1 MSVLFAGTPAALVSR
16 MVPRAWCSALVAC
29 LVTLDARGASPSFK
43 ALEPGVEY
51 GAVSLVDKPEAGDGK
66 LHVVRV
72 DPNVARLDLGLASE
86 SGTMR
91 TAAQWATHR
100 FSVVMNAGMFETDYR
115 SNVGHLVHGAH
126 VNQKRWKKTYQSV
139 LAMDPSSPGVPKVTM
154 LDRDAP
160 DFDEAVK
167 PYQTVVQ
174 NLRLIK
180 APGVNVWKPNGRK
193 WSEAFVAL
201 DAQGRLLF
209 CFTRTPFEMADL
221 MDRVLALELGVVRA
235 MHVEGGPEASLTVHT
250 KDVSF
255 DFAGSYETGFFPRDD
270 NDRQWELP
278 NVIGVRS
285 SATDEPV
292 KDRR

>member
-1 MSVLFAGTPAALVSR
+1 MSQ
-16 MVPRAWCSALVAC
+16 RAWCCGLVVCSVAL
-29 LVTLDARGASPSFK
+29 TARADVSFK
-43 ALEPGVEY
+43 PLEPGVEY
-51 GAVSLVDKPEAGDGK
+51 GTVTLLEKPSAGDGK

-72 DPNVARLDLGLASE
+72 DPAKATLDLGLASE
-86 SGTMR
+86 SGAMR
-91 TAAQWATHR
+91 TAAQWASQR
-100 FSVVMNAGMFETDYR
+100 FSVVINAGMFETDYR
-115 SNVGHLVHGAH
+115 SNVGRLVHGGH
-126 VNQKRWKKTYQSV
+126 VNQGRWKKSYQSV

-160 DFDEAVK
+160 DFEEAVK

-180 APGVNVWKPNGRK
+180 APGVNVWKPNGRQ

-201 DAQGRLLF
+201 DAKGRVLL

-221 MDRVLALELGVVRA
+221 MDRVLAAGLEIVRA
-235 MHVEGGPEASLTVHT
+235 MHVEGGPEASLTVRT

-278 NVIGVRS
+278 NVIGVRITPAS
-285 SATDEPV
+285 GPLKE
-292 KDRR
+292 RR

>member
-1 MSVLFAGTPAALVSR
+1 MSQ
-16 MVPRAWCSALVAC
+16 RAWCCGLVVCSFALTAGAEVA
-29 LVTLDARGASPSFK
+29 FK
-43 ALEPGVEY
+43 PLQPGVEY
-51 GAVSLVDKPEAGDGK
+51 GKVTLVEKPEAGDGK

-72 DPNVARLDLGLASE
+72 NPEVASLDLGLASE
-86 SGTMR
+86 SGAMR
-91 TAAQWATHR
+91 TAAQWSSQQD

-115 SNVGHLVHGAH
+115 SNVGRLVHGEH

-139 LAMDPSSPGVPKVTM
+139 LAMDPSVAGVPKATM

-160 DFDEAVK
+160 DFEEAVK
-167 PYQTVVQ
+167 PYRTVVQ

-180 APGVNVWKPNGRK
+180 APGENVWKPNGRK

-201 DAQGRLLF
+201 DTKGRLLF

-221 MDRVLALELGVVRA
+221 MTRVLAAGLGVTRA
-235 MHVEGGPEASLTVHT
+235 MHVEGGPEASLTVRVA
-250 KDVSF
+250 DVAIDLS
-255 DFAGSYETGFFPRDD
+255 GSYETGFFPRDD

-285 SATDEPV
+285 LKEKRSGDAGP
-292 KDRR
+292 